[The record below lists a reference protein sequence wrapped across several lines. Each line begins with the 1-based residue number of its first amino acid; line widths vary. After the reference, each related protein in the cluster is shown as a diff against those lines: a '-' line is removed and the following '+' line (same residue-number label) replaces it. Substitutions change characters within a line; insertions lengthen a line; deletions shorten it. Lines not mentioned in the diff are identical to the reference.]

1 MKIGGE
7 KSKLVTNNTDGIS
20 TNITVYGKKKKKK
33 KKNWTKVTVLRIRAQ
48 SSQFKVPP

>member
-33 KKNWTKVTVLRIRAQ
+33 NWTKVTVLRIRAQ